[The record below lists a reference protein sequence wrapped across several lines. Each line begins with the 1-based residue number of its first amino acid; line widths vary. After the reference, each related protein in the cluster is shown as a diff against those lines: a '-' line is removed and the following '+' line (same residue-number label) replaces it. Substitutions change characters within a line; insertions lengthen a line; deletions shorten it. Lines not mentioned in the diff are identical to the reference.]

1 MGYQSVEKI
10 DERIEAIEVQLR
22 TDTMTLKQE
31 KDLLKEI
38 SELKK
43 NRPKI
48 TQVTR
53 MQSNLQNME
62 TGKSTQEQIANIN
75 AEINVYRDA
84 KKSVQDTF
92 SALMESRKEQMGDL
106 SAVIDEKQK
115 IQNEI
120 QEQIKLRNK
129 ARDDFRA
136 KEKEYN
142 AYLNEQSITFCKG
155 LIQDKDEVV
164 KEEKK
169 EIEHK
174 LDAGMMVLA
183 KKEDRDEEYYFAPT
197 KKKNKSKVK

>member
-106 SAVIDEKQK
+106 SGVIEEMEKLQK
-115 IQNEI
+115 EI
-120 QEQIKLRNK
+120 QEQIKLRNQ
-129 ARDDFRA
+129 AR
-136 KEKEYN
+136 
-142 AYLNEQSITFCKG
+142 
-155 LIQDKDEVV
+155 
-164 KEEKK
+164 
-169 EIEHK
+169 
-174 LDAGMMVLA
+174 
-183 KKEDRDEEYYFAPT
+183 
-197 KKKNKSKVK
+197 